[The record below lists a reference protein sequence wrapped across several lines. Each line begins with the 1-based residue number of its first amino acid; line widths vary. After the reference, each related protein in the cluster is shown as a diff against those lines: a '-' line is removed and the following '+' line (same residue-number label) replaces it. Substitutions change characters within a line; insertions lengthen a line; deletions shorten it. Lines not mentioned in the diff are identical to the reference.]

1 VQQLKLGDDPFDKP
15 MTEEDLEDM
24 RKHLKK
30 LGVILIILGCLSFIS
45 ILFRLIPISLFAVIL
60 FIPVGILTILIKK
73 RFMFICGAIT
83 LLIVGIAQVLG
94 SVINLLVPYLL
105 SNFVT
110 YPGLVF
116 FFFGGWAIKDFKDF
130 S

>member
-1 VQQLKLGDDPFDKP
+1 MQRLKLSDDPYDKP
-15 MTEEDLEDM
+15 MTEEDLDDM

-30 LGVILIILGCLSFIS
+30 LGFILIILGCLSSVS
-45 ILFRLIPISLFAVIL
+45 ILFRLIPISFFAVIL
-60 FIPVGILTILIKK
+60 FIPVGVLTILIKK
-73 RFMFICGAIT
+73 RNMFICGAIA
-83 LLIVGIAQVLG
+83 LFIVGIAQVLG
-94 SVINLLVPYLL
+94 GVLIILVPYTLPNL
-105 SNFVT
+105 TT

>member
-1 VQQLKLGDDPFDKP
+1 MQRLKLGDDPFDKP

-24 RKHLKK
+24 RKHLKN

-45 ILFRLIPISLFAVIL
+45 LAFRLIPVSFFAVIL
-60 FIPVGILTILIKK
+60 FIPVGILAILIKK
-73 RFMFICGAIT
+73 RFMFICVAIASF
-83 LLIVGIAQVLG
+83 IVGIAQIMG
-94 SVINLLVPYLL
+94 GVIIFLVPYMLPYL
-105 SNFVT
+105 TT

-116 FFFGGWAIKDFKDF
+116 FFIGGWAIKDFKDF

>member
-1 VQQLKLGDDPFDKP
+1 MQRLKLADDPYDKP
-15 MTEEDLEDM
+15 MTEEDLIDM

-30 LGVILIILGCLSFIS
+30 LGIILISLGFLSILS
-45 ILFRLIPISLFAVIL
+45 ILFRLIPISLFAVVL

-73 RFMFICGAIT
+73 RFMFICVAIT
-83 LLIVGIAQVLG
+83 LFVVGIAQILG
-94 SVINLLVPYLL
+94 GVVVFLVPYTFPSLT
-105 SNFVT
+105 T

>member
-1 VQQLKLGDDPFDKP
+1 VQQLKLGDDPYDKP

-30 LGVILIILGCLSFIS
+30 LGVILIVLGCLSFVS
-45 ILFRLIPISLFAVIL
+45 IVFRLVPISFFAVIL
-60 FIPVGILTILIKK
+60 FIPVGILALLVKK
-73 RFMFICGAIT
+73 RFMFICVAVT
-83 LLIVGIAQVLG
+83 LIGVGIAQIMGGVL
-94 SVINLLVPYLL
+94 IFLVPYMLPSL
-105 SNFVT
+105 TT